1 MKITEGEMV
10 SASNLYDRAEALERL
25 DGDEELFGSLAE
37 LFVGESASYCSALE
51 AALAAGDAAALCR
64 EAHSTK
70 SMLATFS
77 YEDGRV
83 VALQLERLAAG
94 GSLDGA
100 PALTEQVIAAVK
112 RLADELAKGL
122 A

>member
-1 MKITEGEMV
+1 M
-10 SASNLYDRAEALERL
+10 SASSLYNRAEALERL

-37 LFVGESASYCSALE
+37 LFVAESAGYCSALE
-51 AALAAGDAAALCR
+51 TALAAADVAELCR

-83 VALQLERLAAG
+83 VAMQLERLAAD

-100 PALTEQVIAAVK
+100 EVLTAQVIAAVK
-112 RLADELAKGL
+112 ILADELAKEL

>member
-1 MKITEGEMV
+1 M
-10 SASNLYDRAEALERL
+10 SASSLYNRAEALERL
-25 DGDEELFGSLAE
+25 DGDEELFGCLAE
-37 LFVGESASYCSALE
+37 LFVAESAGYCRALD
-51 AALAAGDAAALCR
+51 AALVAADVAALCR

-77 YEDGRV
+77 YEDGRA
-83 VALQLERLAAG
+83 VAMQLERLAAG

-100 PALTEQVIAAVK
+100 ETLTVQLIAAVK
-112 RLADELAKGL
+112 RLADELAKEQ

>member
-1 MKITEGEMV
+1 M
-10 SASNLYDRAEALERL
+10 SASSLYDRAEALERL

-37 LFVGESASYCSALE
+37 LFVAESAGYCRALE
-51 AALAAGDAAALCR
+51 TALAAGDAAALCR

-77 YEDGRV
+77 YEDGRA

-100 PALTEQVIAAVK
+100 EVLTAQVLAAVK
-112 RLADELAKGL
+112 ILADELAKEL
-122 A
+122 V

>member
-1 MKITEGEMV
+1 MSSST
-10 SASNLYDRAEALERL
+10 LYNRAEALERL

-37 LFVGESASYCSALE
+37 LFVAESAGYCRALE
-51 AALAAGDAAALCR
+51 AALVAADVAALCR
-64 EAHSTK
+64 EAHTTK

-77 YEDGRV
+77 YEAGRV
-83 VALQLERLAAG
+83 VAMELERRTAG

-100 PALTEQVIAAVK
+100 DALTAQLIAAVK
-112 RLADELAKGL
+112 ILADELAKEL